1 MALDEVLMAA
11 ARRGTLT
18 LRLYGWDPP
27 CLSFGRNQT
36 ACGRYDPEKA
46 GRRHIDV
53 VRRPTGGRAVYH
65 HREITYCVAAPVG
78 LWGDLRD
85 GYARINQAL
94 GRGLRSLGAPLDEAR
109 ARQSGRQPRAARG
122 APSARAP
129 RPLARA
135 CFRDPFP
142 GEITSA
148 GRKLIGSAQWR
159 LDGAL
164 LQHGSI
170 LLEDDQAVVDDL
182 MVEARRRGAW
192 GAAAHTPSTGA
203 CSLHELL
210 GELPSEQTVIAALRR
225 GFEEEID
232 LPSEPDEWTSLEMR
246 EARRLVARYEDPEW
260 TWRR

>member
-1 MALDEVLMAA
+1 MALDELLMVA

-36 ACGRYDPEKA
+36 ARGWYDPEEA
-46 GRRHIDV
+46 GRRQIDV

-65 HREITYCVAAPVG
+65 HREITYCVAAPVS
-78 LWGDLRD
+78 LWGGLRD

-94 GRGLRSLGAPLDEAR
+94 GRGLRSLGVPLDEAL
-109 ARQSGRQPRAARG
+109 APRSARG
-122 APSARAP
+122 ARPARAP

-135 CFRDPFP
+135 CFRDPLS

-170 LLEDDQAVVDDL
+170 LLHDDQAVVDDL
-182 MVEARRRGAW
+182 MVEARRPGVW

-203 CSLHELL
+203 CSLRELL
-210 GELPSEQTVIAALRR
+210 GELPSEQAVIAALRR

-232 LPSEPDEWTSLEMR
+232 LASEPDEWTSREMR
-246 EARRLVARYEDPEW
+246 EAQRLVARYEDPEW

>member
-11 ARRGTLT
+11 ARRGALT
-18 LRLYGWDPP
+18 LRLYAWDPP
-27 CLSFGRNQT
+27 CLSLGRNQ
-36 ACGRYDPEKA
+36 AARGRYDPDEA
-46 GRRHIDV
+46 ERRHIDV

-65 HREITYCVAAPVG
+65 DREITYCVTAPVG
-78 LWGDLRD
+78 LWGGLRD

-94 GRGLRSLGAPLDEAR
+94 GRGLRSLGVPLDEALSPR
-109 ARQSGRQPRAARG
+109 SARQPR
-122 APSARAP
+122 SARAP

-135 CFRDPFP
+135 CFRDPLP
-142 GEITSA
+142 GELTSA

-170 LLEDDQAVVDDL
+170 LLHDDQAVVDDL
-182 MVEARRRGAW
+182 MVEGRRPAAS
-192 GAAAHTPSTGA
+192 GAAAHTSSTGA

-210 GELPSEQTVIAALRR
+210 GELASEEAVVAALRR

-232 LPSEPDEWTSLEMR
+232 LRAQPDEWSSGEMR
-246 EARRLVARYEDPEW
+246 EAQRLVARYEDPAW

>member
-27 CLSFGRNQT
+27 CLSFGRNQ
-36 ACGRYDPEKA
+36 AARGRYDPKEV
-46 GRRHIDV
+46 GLRHIDV

-65 HREITYCVAAPVG
+65 DREITYCVTAPVG
-78 LWGDLRD
+78 LWGGLQD

-94 GRGLRSLGAPLDEAR
+94 GRGLRSLGVPLDEAL
-109 ARQSGRQPRAARG
+109 APRSAHDAG
-122 APSARAP
+122 SARAP

-135 CFRDPFP
+135 CFRDPLP
-142 GEITSA
+142 GEVTSA

-170 LLEDDQAVVDDL
+170 LLHDDQAVVDDL
-182 MVEARRRGAW
+182 MVEAHQPAAS
-192 GAAAHTPSTGA
+192 AAAHTPATGA
-203 CSLHELL
+203 CSLDELL
-210 GELPSEQTVIAALRR
+210 GELPSEEAVVAALRR
-225 GFEEEID
+225 GFEEEIE
-232 LPSEPDEWTSLEMR
+232 LPSEPDEWTSREMR
-246 EARRLVARYEDPEW
+246 EAQRLVTRYEDPEW

>member
-1 MALDEVLMAA
+1 MVA

-27 CLSFGRNQT
+27 CLSFGRNQ
-36 ACGRYDPEKA
+36 AARGRYDPEEA

-65 HREITYCVAAPVG
+65 DREITYCVTAPVG
-78 LWGDLRD
+78 LWGGLRD

-94 GRGLRSLGAPLDEAR
+94 GRGLRSLGVPLDEALALR
-109 ARQSGRQPRAARG
+109 SARQPR
-122 APSARAP
+122 SARAT
-129 RPLARA
+129 RALARA
-135 CFRDPFP
+135 CFRDRVP

-170 LLEDDQAVVDDL
+170 LLHDDQAVVDDL
-182 MVEARRRGAW
+182 MVEARRPAAW
-192 GAAAHTPSTGA
+192 GAVAHTPSTGA

-210 GELPSEQTVIAALRR
+210 DELPSDQDVVGALRR

-232 LPSEPDEWTSLEMR
+232 LPSEPAEWTSREMR
-246 EARRLVARYEDPEW
+246 EAQRLVARYEDPEW

>member
-11 ARRGTLT
+11 ARGGTLT

-27 CLSFGRNQT
+27 CLSFGRNQ
-36 ACGRYDPEKA
+36 AARGRYDPEEA

-65 HREITYCVAAPVG
+65 DREITYCVTAPVG
-78 LWGDLRD
+78 LWGGLRE
-85 GYARINQAL
+85 GYTRINQAL
-94 GRGLRSLGAPLDEAR
+94 GRGLRSLGVPLDEPLAR
-109 ARQSGRQPRAARG
+109 RSARQPRAARG
-122 APSARAP
+122 ARPARAP
-129 RPLARA
+129 RPVARA
-135 CFRDPFP
+135 CFRDPLP

-170 LLEDDQAVVDDL
+170 LLYDDQVVVDDL
-182 MVEARRRGAW
+182 MVQARRRAAS

-210 GELPSEQTVIAALRR
+210 GELPSEPAVVAALRR

-232 LPSEPDEWTSLEMR
+232 IPSELDEWTSREMR
-246 EARRLVARYEDPEW
+246 KAQRLVARYEDPAW

>member
-1 MALDEVLMAA
+1 MGA
-11 ARRGTLT
+11 ARRGALT

-27 CLSFGRNQT
+27 CLSLGRNQV
-36 ACGRYDPEKA
+36 ARGRYDPDEA
-46 GRRHIDV
+46 ERRQIDV

-65 HREITYCVAAPVG
+65 HREITYCVTAPVG
-78 LWGDLRD
+78 LWGGLRD

-94 GRGLRSLGAPLDEAR
+94 GRGLRSLGVPLDEAL
-109 ARQSGRQPRAARG
+109 APR
-122 APSARAP
+122 SARAP

-135 CFRDPFP
+135 CFRDPLP

-148 GRKLIGSAQWR
+148 GRKLIGSAGWR

-170 LLEDDQAVVDDL
+170 LLHDDQAVVDDL
-182 MVEARRRGAW
+182 MVEGRRPAASGAT
-192 GAAAHTPSTGA
+192 AHTPSTGA

-210 GELPSEQTVIAALRR
+210 GELASEEALVAALRL

-232 LPSEPDEWTSLEMR
+232 LPAQPGEWSSGEKR
-246 EARRLVARYEDPEW
+246 EAQRLVARYEDPAW